1 MLGSGDGPGL
11 PQRPG
16 LRAEPFVTATHGKA
30 LHSLLVCKSTIRDPR
45 DVSEPLPS
53 CSASHG
59 TVFWSLNIRRRRPRL
74 EARARRP
81 RRRLCTQVGPARPD
95 GVLRGLY
102 PGAFSTLAAS
112 FRLLGQAFCDATGSP
127 TLRPLDVPRHQAS
140 GDLPEAPASQP
151 SGTTRGWPRPHGDVG
166 HLPWLPDFHRE
177 GCMFNVLSNRSPSAI
192 PATA

>member
-45 DVSEPLPS
+45 DVSELLPS

-59 TVFWSLNIRRRRPRL
+59 TAFWSLNIRRRRPRL
-74 EARARRP
+74 EARTRRP

-127 TLRPLDVPRHQAS
+127 SLQPLDVPRHQAS

-166 HLPWLPDFHRE
+166 HLPWLPDFHRN